1 MAERCVDCGG
11 KMKYIGSKEWECTVC
26 GTIYEISGIDYDD
39 EEDDDERISVDDA
52 ALIWASNGK
61 DEEFMF
67 GYSED
72 ELENAL

>member
-11 KMKYIGSKEWECTVC
+11 KMKNNGTKESECTVC